1 MPDITL
7 EINEAVPVVLGITNQ
22 APVSLEIV
30 NKAAIALGITN
41 QAPVNLD
48 LVNQAP
54 VVLNFGYGAVIATV
68 EQLAA
73 LLDEFDEYDS
83 DEAAAAGG
91 VASGGW
97 YRASDDHVSAPGGIP
112 KQNRL

>member
-7 EINEAVPVVLGITNQ
+7 EINEAVPVTLDITNQ
-22 APVSLEIV
+22 APVSLYIV
-30 NKAAIALGITN
+30 NQAAIALGITN

-54 VVLNFGYGAVIATV
+54 VVFNFGHGAVIATV

-83 DEAAAAGG
+83 DEAAVIGG
-91 VASGGW
+91 VVAGGW
-97 YRASDDHVSAPGGIP
+97 YVTSDGHVSAPGGVL
-112 KQNRL
+112 KKNRL